1 VRSEKMASNRL
12 SGKVQTVLGPV
23 SPESLGITL
32 IHEHLLVDI
41 SCAFSLPE
49 VASERALA
57 YEPLGLENLW
67 WVRQHWTSN
76 LDNLRLLDETTAIAE
91 AERFKRAGGQ
101 TVVDVT
107 STGVGRDPCGLARIS
122 RATGLHVLM
131 GSGYYTGIVH
141 PPDMDRKTE
150 DEIARE
156 IIRDVTVGVAETR
169 IRAGLIGEIG
179 CSWPWQENE
188 RKAVRAAAHAQ
199 LETGAALMVHPGRDV
214 TAPLAIV
221 RELERAGAVLSRTIM
236 CHMERTITDIA
247 GVLELA
253 ATGVC
258 LEYDLFGHESS
269 FYPPLP
275 IDMPNDAQRLAQLEV
290 LIIKGHLKQI
300 LISQDVCTK
309 HRLTRYGG
317 HGYDHLLRNV
327 VPCMRRKGFTEEH
340 IWKILMDN
348 PQRLLCFV

>member
-1 VRSEKMASNRL
+1 MTANRL
-12 SGKVQTVLGPV
+12 SGKAQTVLGPV

-32 IHEHLLVDI
+32 VHEHLLVDLG
-41 SCAFSLPE
+41 SGFSLPE
-49 VASERALA
+49 AASERALA
-57 YEPLGLENLW
+57 YEPVGLENLW
-67 WVRQHWTSN
+67 WVRRYFTSN

-91 AERFKRAGGQ
+91 AGRFKRAGGQ
-101 TVVDVT
+101 TIVDVT
-107 STGVGRDPCGLARIS
+107 SIGIGRDPCGLARIS

-131 GSGYYTGIVH
+131 GSGYYTGNIH

-150 DEIARE
+150 DEITRE
-156 IIRDVTVGVAETR
+156 IVRDVTVGVGETR
-169 IRAGLIGEIG
+169 ICAGLIGEIG

-188 RKAVRAAAHAQ
+188 RKVVRAAAHAQ
-199 LETGAALMVHPGRDV
+199 QETGAMLMIHPGRDV

-236 CHMERTITDIA
+236 CHIERTITDIA

-258 LEYDLFGHESS
+258 LEYDLFGQESS
-269 FYPPLP
+269 FYPLSS

-290 LIIKGHLKQI
+290 LITKGYLKQI
-300 LISQDVCTK
+300 LIAHDICTK

-327 VPCMRRKGFTEEH
+327 VPCMRGKGFTEEH
-340 IWKILMDN
+340 IRSILMDN